1 MNSVSQTEFSSL
13 FKKSLKSPQ
22 VTCRAAFKH
31 ILSHEGRSF
40 LWPPSSCTTR
50 WRGLEENQERSVI
63 MNCEDKQSLCGIPLI
78 FPSDMIK
85 QPQLLAMKPFRDVHL
100 TNPDLSCVVSGHRPY
115 AFSRESSVIKEPR
128 KGPLA
133 GMLLEGSE

>member
-1 MNSVSQTEFSSL
+1 M
-13 FKKSLKSPQ
+13 
-22 VTCRAAFKH
+22 
-31 ILSHEGRSF
+31 
-40 LWPPSSCTTR
+40 
-50 WRGLEENQERSVI
+50 I

-85 QPQLLAMKPFRDVHL
+85 QPQLLATKPFRDVHL

-115 AFSRESSVIKEPR
+115 AFSRESSVIKEPW